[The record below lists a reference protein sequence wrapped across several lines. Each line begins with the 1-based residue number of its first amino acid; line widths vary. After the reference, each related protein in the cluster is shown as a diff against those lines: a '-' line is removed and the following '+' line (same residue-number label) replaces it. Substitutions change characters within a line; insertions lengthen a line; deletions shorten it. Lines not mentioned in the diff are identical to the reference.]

1 MDERANR
8 FRPIAIVVVVV
19 ATAVAWFWFANPDVT
34 QAVDETVD
42 VLVPDAQEFKRRTDA
57 IDEARRL
64 VDQLNA
70 R

>member
-1 MDERANR
+1 MPARDNR
-8 FRPIAIVVVVV
+8 VRSIAIVIVVV
-19 ATAVAWFWFANPDVT
+19 ATAVAWFWVTNPNAT

-42 VLVPDAQEFKRRTDA
+42 VFVPDAQQFKRRTDV

-64 VDQLNA
+64 VDEINS

>member
-1 MDERANR
+1 
-8 FRPIAIVVVVV
+8 
-19 ATAVAWFWFANPDVT
+19 
-34 QAVDETVD
+34 VDETVD
-42 VLVPDAQEFKRRTDA
+42 VFVPDAQEFKRRTDA